1 MGVRFACQA
10 CGKRLHVKAELAGK
24 RGICPKCGERF
35 RIPLADQ
42 EWSIRLG
49 SPEDPGGSAQRR
61 LAPSLRE
68 DPPGVDQPADSGAQR
83 SPRQRV
89 GLLDSEPEAIWYVR
103 PPSGGQYGPAKSPL
117 LRQWVGEH
125 RVAADALVWRDGWPQ
140 WREAIDVF
148 PEYARELPG
157 APATAAEDDGTGTGP
172 GVADNTAAGN
182 TLAGST
188 AAGSTGTGN
197 AGTGGT
203 GTGGTGTGNRAA
215 GEFVIGQAGAGDRG
229 SAAAAAGEAA
239 PGVTVEAEIRPVD
252 PRRPALEGDVW
263 LGSRRLARRNRRV
276 WAIVVLVVI
285 SLLLVVA
292 LIIVSTRPPAATTN
306 ATPAIGAVRG
316 DGTFGGP
323 GTFRGSVG
331 RRMGLRGLGSNGCRS
346 RFHAFNGV
354 PSCPRIFS
362 TPDRRSAGIA

>member
-83 SPRQRV
+83 SPRRRV

-203 GTGGTGTGNRAA
+203 GTGNRAA

-239 PGVTVEAEIRPVD
+239 PGTTVDAEIRPVD

-263 LGSRRLARRNRRV
+263 LGARRLARRNRRV
-276 WAIVVLVVI
+276 WAIVVLVLI

-292 LIIVSTRPPAATTN
+292 LIIVSTRPPAATTT
-306 ATPAIGAVRG
+306 APPKRVP
-316 DGTFGGP
+316 DGMTVAGPEGLFGG
-323 GTFRGSVG
+323 RWV
-331 RRMGLRGLGSNGCRS
+331 
-346 RFHAFNGV
+346 
-354 PSCPRIFS
+354 
-362 TPDRRSAGIA
+362 AGWSWSG